1 MQSLC
6 LYGAAD
12 GGDDTRPVIAG
23 DASAGVS
30 WNGTVFA
37 EAGVTPCAIEYTDA
51 GTYRQYVVC
60 AAQPPVLGQ
69 WLQAHARYAGNVYAA
84 VAFVAPFAR
93 TDAGAT
99 TAAGQRLPA
108 TATRADEVFQPR
120 GCSLCREGGAVH
132 LRVTDQHTKMRRRFS
147 TKLLMHTCTIM
158 MGVLRDIDTFERIS
172 ARVGRRARRT
182 ESRQRDRVEDL

>member
-1 MQSLC
+1 M
-6 LYGAAD
+6 
-12 GGDDTRPVIAG
+12 
-23 DASAGVS
+23 
-30 WNGTVFA
+30 
-37 EAGVTPCAIEYTDA
+37 TPCAIEYTDA
-51 GTYRQYVVC
+51 GTYRQYDVC

-69 WLQAHARYAGNVYAA
+69 WLQAHARYAGNAYGA

-158 MGVLRDIDTFERIS
+158 MGVGTSILLNEIGIPS